1 MAREPF
7 ASMSPWYGGYAFQGV
22 VVLGTA
28 PILLPLIV
36 GDATGPAQAGLVVA
50 ALYIGQLT
58 APMFGALADGSGRHR
73 LIYAAGYLLLAVGLG
88 LFPLAQTVLEWFILA
103 LMQGLGV
110 AATNTVASM
119 FIVEFR
125 PKAEWDRRIGWM
137 QTCYGIG
144 QAAGLGLAALLQQA
158 PAWGMLASAALMLP
172 GLLIGLLGTPRG
184 RRAGLGAAAAAAQ
197 TLKRGASISDDA
209 TSRRH
214 APPRQILPHGHIGPA
229 TGALL
234 GRFLADL
241 RSPYALF
248 MLCWLLVMLG
258 TWLIYNLYPL
268 LMQEVYGV
276 GAGVSSVY
284 YAVGAGIGVFA
295 YAPSGILGQ
304 RIGDGAVVLI
314 GSLMSLLSVGAMAA
328 LAFWQPVGLALLGPL
343 AFLLLP
349 VAWSP
354 LIVAGTAWAAQLS
367 TMNEGEAVGILNS
380 TTALASVAAAFGAG
394 VLASRFG
401 FDAVLYLAAAA
412 MLLGLLLLL
421 PLRRAGSAGASS
433 PG

>member
-1 MAREPF
+1 MQSGPL
-7 ASMSPWYGGYAFQGV
+7 ASMSPWYGGYAFQGL

-28 PILLPLIV
+28 PILVPLIV
-36 GDATGPAQAGLVVA
+36 GGAAGPAEAGLVVA
-50 ALYIGQLT
+50 ALYVGQLT
-58 APMFGALADGSGRHR
+58 APLFGALADGSGRHR

-88 LFPLAQTVLEWFILA
+88 LFPYAQSVLEWFVLA
-103 LMQGLGV
+103 LIQGLGV

-125 PKAEWDRRIGWM
+125 PRQEWDRRIGWM

-172 GLLIGLLGTPRG
+172 GLLLGLIGAPRG
-184 RRAGLGAAAAAAQ
+184 RRVAQHVPAASAAGPGDGVAA
-197 TLKRGASISDDA
+197 
-209 TSRRH
+209 RRH
-214 APPRQILPHGHIGPA
+214 APPRQIVPHAYTGPA

-248 MLCWLLVMLG
+248 MLCWLLIMLG
-258 TWLIYNLYPL
+258 TWLVYNLYPL
-268 LMQEVYGV
+268 LMQQVYGV
-276 GAGVSSVY
+276 GAGASSVY

-295 YAPSGILGQ
+295 YAPSGVLGQ
-304 RIGDGAVVLI
+304 RIGDGAVVLA
-314 GSLMSLLSVGAMAA
+314 GSLMSLASVGAMAA
-328 LAFWQPVGLALLGPL
+328 LALWQPAGVAVLGPL
-343 AFLLLP
+343 AFVLLP

-354 LIVAGTAWAAQLS
+354 LIVAGTAWAAALS
-367 TMNEGEAVGILNS
+367 TMAEGEAVGILNS

-412 MLLGLLLLL
+412 MVLGSLLLL
-421 PLRRAGSAGASS
+421 PLLRVGAK
-433 PG
+433 GAE

>member
-1 MAREPF
+1 MARQPF

-36 GDATGPAQAGLVVA
+36 GGAAGPAEAGLVVA

-58 APMFGALADGSGRHR
+58 APVFGALADGSGRHR
-73 LIYAAGYLLLAVGLG
+73 LIYAAGYVLLAIGLG
-88 LFPLAQTVLEWFILA
+88 LFPLAETDLEWFVLA

-125 PKAEWDRRIGWM
+125 PKAEWDQRIGWM

-158 PAWGMLASAALMLP
+158 PTWGMLASAALMLP

-184 RRAGLGAAAAAAQ
+184 RRAKPETPAAQ
-197 TLKRGASISDDA
+197 AGAGDNA
-209 TSRRH
+209 ASRRH
-214 APPRQILPHGHIGPA
+214 APPRQILPHGHVGPA
-229 TGALL
+229 PSALL
-234 GRFLADL
+234 GRFLAHL

-268 LMQEVYGV
+268 LMKDVYGV
-276 GAGVSSVY
+276 DAGVSSIY
-284 YAVGAGIGVFA
+284 YAVGAGIGIFA
-295 YAPSGILGQ
+295 YAPSGVLGQ

-314 GSLMSLLSVGAMAA
+314 GSLMSLASVGAMAA
-328 LAFWQPVGLALLGPL
+328 LALWQPAGLGVLGPL
-343 AFLLLP
+343 AFVLLP

-354 LIVAGTAWAAQLS
+354 LIVAGTGWAAQLS

-401 FDAVLYLAAAA
+401 FDTVLYVATAA
-412 MLLGLLLLL
+412 MVLGSLLVL
-421 PLRRAGSAGASS
+421 PLLRAGRTGTA
-433 PG
+433 

>member
-1 MAREPF
+1 
-7 ASMSPWYGGYAFQGV
+7 MSPWYGGYAFQGV

-36 GDATGPAQAGLVVA
+36 GGAAGPAEAGLVVA
-50 ALYIGQLT
+50 ALYIGQLA

-88 LFPLAQTVLEWFILA
+88 LFPLAQSVLEWFVLA

-158 PAWGMLASAALMLP
+158 PTLGMLASAALMLP
-172 GLLIGLLGTPRG
+172 GLLFGLLGAPRG
-184 RRAGLGAAAAAAQ
+184 RRAAQQHGPAKPAAQGPAQHQAEGAA
-197 TLKRGASISDDA
+197 
-209 TSRRH
+209 SRHH

-229 TGALL
+229 GGALL

-268 LMQEVYGV
+268 LMQQVYGV
-276 GAGVSSVY
+276 GAGASSIY
-284 YAVGAGIGVFA
+284 YAIGAGIGVFA
-295 YAPSGILGQ
+295 YAPSGVLGQ

-314 GSLMSLLSVGAMAA
+314 GSLMSLASVGAMAA
-328 LAFWQPVGLALLGPL
+328 LAIWQPAGVAVLGPL
-343 AFLLLP
+343 AFVLLP

-412 MLLGLLLLL
+412 MVLGSLLVL
-421 PLRRAGSAGASS
+421 PLLRAAPKAAD
-433 PG
+433 

>member
-1 MAREPF
+1 
-7 ASMSPWYGGYAFQGV
+7 MSPWYGGYAFQGL

-28 PILLPLIV
+28 PILVPLIV
-36 GDATGPAQAGLVVA
+36 GGAAGPAEAGLVVA
-50 ALYIGQLT
+50 ALYMGQLT
-58 APMFGALADGSGRHR
+58 APLFGALADGSGRHR

-88 LFPLAQTVLEWFILA
+88 LFPYAQTVLEWFVLA
-103 LMQGLGV
+103 LIQGLGV

-125 PKAEWDRRIGWM
+125 PRQEWDRRIGWM
-137 QTCYGIG
+137 QTCYGVG

-172 GLLIGLLGTPRG
+172 GLLLGLIGAPRG
-184 RRAGLGAAAAAAQ
+184 RRVAQHAPAAPAAGPGDGVVA
-197 TLKRGASISDDA
+197 
-209 TSRRH
+209 RRH
-214 APPRQILPHGHIGPA
+214 APPRQMFPHAHIGPA

-248 MLCWLLVMLG
+248 MLCWLLIMLG
-258 TWLIYNLYPL
+258 TWLVYNLYPL
-268 LMQEVYGV
+268 LMQQVYGV
-276 GAGVSSVY
+276 GAGASSIY

-295 YAPSGILGQ
+295 YAPSGVLGQ
-304 RIGDGAVVLI
+304 RIGDGAVVLA
-314 GSLMSLLSVGAMAA
+314 GSLMSLASVGAMAA
-328 LAFWQPVGLALLGPL
+328 LAIWQPAGVAVLGPL
-343 AFLLLP
+343 AFVLLP

-354 LIVAGTAWAAQLS
+354 LIVAGTAWAAALS
-367 TMNEGEAVGILNS
+367 TMAEGEAVGILNS

-401 FDAVLYLAAAA
+401 FDTVLYLAAAA
-412 MLLGLLLLL
+412 MVLGSLLLL
-421 PLRRAGSAGASS
+421 PLLRVGAK
-433 PG
+433 GAE

>member
-1 MAREPF
+1 
-7 ASMSPWYGGYAFQGV
+7 MSPWYGGYAFQGV

-184 RRAGLGAAAAAAQ
+184 RRAGLGAAAATAQ
-197 TLKRGASISDDA
+197 TPKRGASISDDA

-268 LMQEVYGV
+268 LMQSVSRFFFSGRWKCAATRCAGKLKTQANRCCHSGSGWRPSIQGDHTRVFGASLRAALRRDTDHAHRPVGPAFQPREWTPASRGV
-276 GAGVSSVY
+276 GTTQAGQGFRSASDPSSPPV
-284 YAVGAGIGVFA
+284 
-295 YAPSGILGQ
+295 
-304 RIGDGAVVLI
+304 
-314 GSLMSLLSVGAMAA
+314 AA
-328 LAFWQPVGLALLGPL
+328 LICRPSQP
-343 AFLLLP
+343 
-349 VAWSP
+349 
-354 LIVAGTAWAAQLS
+354 
-367 TMNEGEAVGILNS
+367 NR
-380 TTALASVAAAFGAG
+380 SVARVQA
-394 VLASRFG
+394 
-401 FDAVLYLAAAA
+401 
-412 MLLGLLLLL
+412 
-421 PLRRAGSAGASS
+421 PWPPTRRDVGDLSHR
-433 PG
+433 

>member
-36 GDATGPAQAGLVVA
+36 GGAAGPAEAGLVVA
-50 ALYIGQLT
+50 ALYIGQLA

-88 LFPLAQTVLEWFILA
+88 LFPLAQTVLEWFVLA

-158 PAWGMLASAALMLP
+158 PTLGMLASAALMLP
-172 GLLIGLLGTPRG
+172 GLLFGLLGTPRG
-184 RRAGLGAAAAAAQ
+184 RRAAQQQGPAKPAAQSPAQHQAEGAA
-197 TLKRGASISDDA
+197 
-209 TSRRH
+209 SRHH

-229 TGALL
+229 SGALL

-268 LMQEVYGV
+268 LMQQVYGV
-276 GAGVSSVY
+276 GAGASSVY
-284 YAVGAGIGVFA
+284 YAIGAGIGVFA
-295 YAPSGILGQ
+295 YAPSGVLGQ

-314 GSLMSLLSVGAMAA
+314 GSLMSLASVGTMAA
-328 LAFWQPVGLALLGPL
+328 LAIWQPAGVAVLGPL
-343 AFLLLP
+343 AFVLLP

-412 MLLGLLLLL
+412 MVLGSLLVL
-421 PLRRAGSAGASS
+421 PLLRAGPKAAD
-433 PG
+433 

>member
-36 GDATGPAQAGLVVA
+36 GGAAGPAQAGLVVA

-88 LFPLAQTVLEWFILA
+88 VFPLAETVLEWFILA

-184 RRAGLGAAAAAAQ
+184 RRVGPGAAVAQ
-197 TLKRGASISDDA
+197 TSMRGASISDGA
-209 TSRRH
+209 TSCRH

-234 GRFLADL
+234 GRFFADL

-268 LMQEVYGV
+268 LMHDVYGV
-276 GAGVSSVY
+276 SAGVSSIY

-295 YAPSGILGQ
+295 YAPSGLLGQ

-328 LAFWQPVGLALLGPL
+328 LVFWQPAGLGLLGPL

-394 VLASRFG
+394 VLASRYG

-412 MLLGLLLLL
+412 MVLGSLLVL
-421 PLRRAGSAGASS
+421 PLLRAGRRLSA
-433 PG
+433 